1 MDIKKMPIKGKRNY
15 TQMYG
20 LMMTSEMKTVL
31 EELKLFHE
39 VDVPNWL
46 RGIIQREIDKLKK
59 KGN

>member
-1 MDIKKMPIKGKRNY
+1 MPIRGKRNY

-59 KGN
+59 KGS